1 MIINNIKVTSCPRMR
16 VQTTA
21 GYGPPGHAYNKG
33 KTLLPALVVH
43 LQHGLT
49 NLEYLRVLNK
59 T

>member
-1 MIINNIKVTSCPRMR
+1 MIIDNIKVTSCPRMR

-21 GYGPPGHAYNKG
+21 GHGPPGHTYNKG
-33 KTLLPALVVH
+33 KTLLPALAIH